1 MDNSRASESYQYF
14 SNQSGFY
21 LGSGDGVD
29 EDEKMSLA
37 DFCRR
42 QKTSMVDDH

>member
-1 MDNSRASESYQYF
+1 MDNSRKSESIHH
-14 SNQSGFY
+14 SSDESGFF
-21 LGSGDGVD
+21 SGCGGYGLA

-42 QKTSMVDDH
+42 